1 MKTTTY
7 KFEFRDLH
15 LNRSEIE
22 SVLGYKE
29 DDDRMIVSD
38 LIDELLDEAKN
49 ITDIKAQYSIFN
61 NPQSNAGSKTITL
74 ENINFGVEKIVYN
87 QLKKSGSIAVF
98 LCTAGPEIGIRSR
111 QLMQEKDFLKGY
123 IYDIIGSEIVEA
135 AADLMQSDM
144 EKNLIKSDLK
154 ITNRYSPG
162 YCGWNVVEQH
172 KLFHLI
178 PENYCGIRLTGSA
191 LMDPVKSISGFIGI
205 GKEVKNNPY
214 TCRMCSHDDCVYR
227 RIREERMKMPD

>member
-1 MKTTTY
+1 LK
-7 KFEFRDLH
+7 
-15 LNRSEIE
+15 RSEIE

-61 NPQSNAGSKTITL
+61 NLQFHSGSKTIMID
-74 ENINFGVEKIVYN
+74 NMNFGVEKIVFN

-111 QLMQEKDFLKGY
+111 LLMQEKDFLKGY
-123 IYDIIGSEIVEA
+123 IYDIVGSEIVEA

-144 EKNLIKSDLK
+144 EKNLNESGLK

-162 YCGWNVVEQH
+162 YCGWNVAEQH

-178 PENYCGIRLTGSA
+178 PENYCGIRLTDSA

-205 GKEVKNNPY
+205 GKDVKLNPY
-214 TCRMCSHDDCVYR
+214 TCRICSQDDCVYR
-227 RIREERMKMPD
+227 RVREARMENIN